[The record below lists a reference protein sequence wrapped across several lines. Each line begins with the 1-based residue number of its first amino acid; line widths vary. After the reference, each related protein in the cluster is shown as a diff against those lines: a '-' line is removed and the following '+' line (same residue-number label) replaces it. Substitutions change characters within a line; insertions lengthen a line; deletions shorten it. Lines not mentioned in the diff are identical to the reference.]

1 MKIQN
6 LIVNAGDFS
15 SLTEDLLIQMHRSI
29 DSFNCLTSRGVHI
42 NFFCGSLQCKLWSA
56 GEANWTSTG
65 CVSTQSALV
74 SDNVTYVECNCTQ
87 LGYLSVFIGSATTK
101 APPTTAATEA
111 PTQACDLEPRSKGIN
126 VTFTFNQSYG
136 SVISNDSQEA
146 AVRKSLRQV
155 LSSALGMDECSVQD
169 LRLKEGSIVVFF
181 IVVPAKGQSTAS
193 VEAALSQL
201 ETKIKSGDLNVT
213 LSGGIVLSADP
224 SSFSSVPYT
233 PSTVATTTTA
243 APTVAGTA
251 TESSGLSETNI
262 IIIACVCGGVALIV
276 IIAVAV
282 YCFKKKRGEVKI
294 SPATTPV
301 PQDDMEMNERG
312 RFVSKP
318 SRDHRGK

>member
-1 MKIQN
+1 M
-6 LIVNAGDFS
+6 NAGNFS
-15 SLTEDLLIQMHRSI
+15 KLTEDLLIQMHRSF
-29 DSFNCLTSRGVHI
+29 DSFNCSTSRGLHI
-42 NFFCGSLQCKLWSA
+42 NFFCGSLQCKLWSS

-87 LGYLSVFIGSATTK
+87 LGYLGVFIGSATTE

-126 VTFTFNQSYG
+126 GTFSFNQSYG
-136 SVISNDSQEA
+136 SVISNDSQKA
-146 AVRKSLRQV
+146 AFKKSLVQV
-155 LSSALGMDECSVQD
+155 LSSALGMDECGVQD
-169 LRLKEGSIVVFF
+169 LHLKEGSIVVFF

-193 VEAALSQL
+193 LEAAVSQL

-213 LSGGIVLSADP
+213 LSGGMVLSADP

-233 PSTVATTTTA
+233 PSTVATTTTTTA
-243 APTVAGTA
+243 VPTVAGTA

-262 IIIACVCGGVALIV
+262 IIIACVCGAVALIV

-282 YCFKKKRGEVKI
+282 YCLKKKRGEGKI
-294 SPATTPV
+294 SPVATPE
-301 PQDDMEMNERG
+301 PQGDLEMNERG

-318 SRDHRGK
+318 SKDHRGK